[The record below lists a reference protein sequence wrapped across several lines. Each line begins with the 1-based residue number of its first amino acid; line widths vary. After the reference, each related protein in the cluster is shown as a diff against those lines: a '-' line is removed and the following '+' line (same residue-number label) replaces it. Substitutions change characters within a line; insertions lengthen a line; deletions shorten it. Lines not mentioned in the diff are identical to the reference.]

1 MAEMRFLDFFYW
13 YLFLLS
19 DRRVAQKFNSALSIG
34 GSMVQVE
41 LQAASSA

>member
-1 MAEMRFLDFFYW
+1 MAERRFLDFFYW

-34 GSMVQVE
+34 GSMV
-41 LQAASSA
+41 